1 MWTLIDTWQVFTVI
15 DFIDFKIP
23 LRKEVVVQMN
33 DCGFVDFK
41 ALAKKTGLKISAGT
55 IEFAVQ
61 GDENSEAHDLYC
73 AWQIIPSSYTDIACK
88 VFDSS
93 FQANIQWPYIEIK
106 ASPAKVIQ
114 GHNVYGSESLRLGI
128 EYMLDAVRCAQ
139 PELFDLLDVGL
150 GEITRIDSTYSIQ
163 CSSKD
168 EIRQTLK
175 ALGNIANRSIRPA
188 RNTDFETSVYF
199 NKASEKSPD
208 AGRTKELL
216 VYSKGDEVLKQLD
229 ELKLKARKEKT
240 TRYQHVIEQ
249 LNNPELRQFAACR
262 LRFEGRA
269 KKRFI
274 MREVGSC
281 NIWQVLRHAEQFEQ
295 TNDYSYCEYL
305 FKALFKD
312 LLDAVEGEELEIY
325 NDQKVKQLLR
335 QLYQKITPKGNVS
348 YAKAD
353 RLYGFYTQLCDRGWF
368 EVKGTAHK
376 ATFYRNVR
384 DLQAIGFSRAD
395 LQNLK
400 EGERMPLSDILQ
412 FDFDNQR
419 PADYVEPESPFASCS
434 DQSYLSVAFGVTD
447 RISREFDCDEP
458 EQAVR
463 ARLGLNESFD
473 LTPFLNSEDAT
484 VPVCPRESLSLVI
497 WPDGELTLT
506 RAKQRKFK
514 PNPITAQL
522 NPEPERGYI
531 SIIDS
536 IKR

>member
-1 MWTLIDTWQVFTVI
+1 
-15 DFIDFKIP
+15 
-23 LRKEVVVQMN
+23 
-33 DCGFVDFK
+33 
-41 ALAKKTGLKISAGT
+41 
-55 IEFAVQ
+55 
-61 GDENSEAHDLYC
+61 
-73 AWQIIPSSYTDIACK
+73 
-88 VFDSS
+88 
-93 FQANIQWPYIEIK
+93 
-106 ASPAKVIQ
+106 
-114 GHNVYGSESLRLGI
+114 
-128 EYMLDAVRCAQ
+128 ML
-139 PELFDLLDVGL
+139 
-150 GEITRIDSTYSIQ
+150 
-163 CSSKD
+163 
-168 EIRQTLK
+168 
-175 ALGNIANRSIRPA
+175 
-188 RNTDFETSVYF
+188 
-199 NKASEKSPD
+199 
-208 AGRTKELL
+208 
-216 VYSKGDEVLKQLD
+216 
-229 ELKLKARKEKT
+229 
-240 TRYQHVIEQ
+240 
-249 LNNPELRQFAACR
+249 
-262 LRFEGRA
+262 
-269 KKRFI
+269 
-274 MREVGSC
+274 
-281 NIWQVLRHAEQFEQ
+281 HAEQFEQ

>member
-1 MWTLIDTWQVFTVI
+1 MILDRFLVVLDII
-15 DFIDFKIP
+15 NFKAP
-23 LRKEVVVQMN
+23 LRKEVVIQQN
-33 DCGFVDFK
+33 DFGFVDFK
-41 ALAKKTGLKISAGT
+41 ALAEKTDLKISAGS

-61 GDENSEAHDLYC
+61 AGKGSEVHDLYC
-73 AWQIIPSSYTDIACK
+73 PWQTIPSSYTDIACK

-106 ASPAKVIQ
+106 ASPAKVMQ
-114 GHNVYGSESLRLGI
+114 GHNVYGSENLRSGI
-128 EYMLDAVRCAQ
+128 EFILMSVQEAQ
-139 PELFDLLDVGL
+139 PKLFDLVDFGL
-150 GEITRIDSTYSIQ
+150 GEITRLDSTYSIQ
-163 CSSKD
+163 CDSKD
-168 EIRQTLK
+168 TIRQTLK
-175 ALGNIANRSIRPA
+175 ALSHIANRSIRPA
-188 RNTDFETSVYF
+188 RNADFETSVYF

-208 AGRTKELL
+208 AGRTKELV
-216 VYSKGDEVLKQLD
+216 VYSKGDEILKQLD
-229 ELKLKARKEKT
+229 DLKRKARKESS
-240 TRYQHVIEQ
+240 TRYDRVIEQ
-249 LNNPELRQFAACR
+249 LSDPMLRQFAACR

-281 NIWQVLRHAEQFEQ
+281 NIWKVLRHAEQFEQ
-295 TNDYSYCEYL
+295 INGYTWCEHL
-305 FKALFKD
+305 FKELFKD
-312 LLDAVEGEELEIY
+312 LFDAIDGQELEIY
-325 NDQKVKQLLR
+325 NDEKVKQLLR
-335 QLYQKITPKGNVS
+335 QLYQKTTPKGNIS

-419 PADYVEPESPFASCS
+419 PADYVEPQSPLASMDDAS
-434 DQSYLSVAFGVTD
+434 SLAVMFGVTD
-447 RISREFDCDEP
+447 RIAREFDCDEP
-458 EQAVR
+458 EEALR
-463 ARLGLNESFD
+463 ARLGLDDDFD
-473 LTPFLNSEDAT
+473 LTPFLDSANAS

-506 RAKQRKFK
+506 RHKQRQFK

-522 NPEPERGYI
+522 NPEPERGYE
-531 SIIDS
+531 SVLID
-536 IKR
+536 RGNT

>member
-1 MWTLIDTWQVFTVI
+1 MI

-41 ALAKKTGLKISAGT
+41 VLAKKTGLKISAGT
-55 IEFAVQ
+55 IEFSVQ
-61 GDENSEAHDLYC
+61 GGGNSEAHDLYC
-73 AWQIIPSSYTDIACK
+73 AWQTIPSSYTDIACK

-199 NKASEKSPD
+199 NKASAKSPD

-229 ELKLKARKEKT
+229 ELKRKARKEKT
-240 TRYQHVIEQ
+240 SRYQHVIDQ

-281 NIWQVLRHAEQFEQ
+281 NIWQVLRHAEKFEQ
-295 TNDYSYCEYL
+295 TNDYSFCEYL

-312 LLDAVEGEELEIY
+312 LLDAIEGEELEIY

-335 QLYQKITPKGNVS
+335 QLYQKITPKGNTS

-419 PADYVEPESPFASCS
+419 PADYVEPVSPFASCS

-458 EQAVR
+458 ERALR
-463 ARLGLNESFD
+463 ARLGLDDSFD
-473 LTPFLNSEDAT
+473 LTPFLNSEDTT
-484 VPVCPRESLSLVI
+484 VPVCPRESLFLVI

-506 RAKQRKFK
+506 RGRQRKFK
-514 PNPITAQL
+514 PNLITAQL
-522 NPEPERGYI
+522 NPEPERGYT
-531 SIIDS
+531 SIMDS